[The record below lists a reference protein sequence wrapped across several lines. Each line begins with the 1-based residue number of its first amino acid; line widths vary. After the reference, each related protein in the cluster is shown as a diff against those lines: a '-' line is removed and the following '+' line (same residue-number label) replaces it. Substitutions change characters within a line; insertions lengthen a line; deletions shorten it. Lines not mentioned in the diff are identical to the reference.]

1 MGVTLSRRGD
11 RGKPL
16 QGNKVTGSK
25 SRGFSEMKEVRHV
38 KLE

>member
-16 QGNKVTGSK
+16 WRNTVTGSK
-25 SRGFSEMKEVRHV
+25 SERLLRNKGGQACKT
-38 KLE
+38 